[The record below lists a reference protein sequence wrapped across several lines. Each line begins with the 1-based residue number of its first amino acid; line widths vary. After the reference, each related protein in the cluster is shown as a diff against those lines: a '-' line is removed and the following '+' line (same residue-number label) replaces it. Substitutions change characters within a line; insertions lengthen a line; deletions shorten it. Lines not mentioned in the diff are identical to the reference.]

1 MTFPRG
7 PLKLD
12 DCQSHGPGS
21 GAELFV
27 VEGDSAAD
35 SVSRVRDAA
44 FQAVLPMQGKPLNA
58 LKATARKVAGHPL
71 FQALADAIG
80 AGIGDRFDLTACRYE
95 RILLLM
101 DPDAD
106 GIHCGVLMLMFFQRW
121 MPALLDAGR
130 VELVRPP
137 WGEVLAAGAASPTF
151 AFSEPELQLL
161 ADGLRERGGVV
172 ARRYRG
178 LAAIDARVLAAT
190 CIVPASR
197 RTSPVSAAQAAALIG
212 MLNGPSTDAHLK
224 THRPTR
230 PRRR

>member
-12 DCQSHGPGS
+12 DCQAHGPGS
-21 GAELFV
+21 ELFV

-58 LKATARKVAGHPL
+58 RKASEKKVAGHPL

-80 AGIGDRFDLTACRYE
+80 GGIGGRFDLAACRYE

-106 GIHCGVLMLMFFQRW
+106 GIHCGVLMLMFFERW

-130 VELVRPP
+130 IEIVRPP
-137 WGEVLAAGAASPTF
+137 WGEVLAAGAAAPQC
-151 AFSEPELQLL
+151 AFSEPELQQL
-161 ADGLRERGGVV
+161 ADSLRERGAVV

-178 LAAIDARVLAAT
+178 LAAIEPSVLAAT
-190 CIVPASR
+190 CVVPASR
-197 RTSPVSAAQAAALIG
+197 RTSRVSAAEAAALIG
-212 MLNGPSTDAHLK
+212 ILNGIQ
-224 THRPTR
+224 
-230 PRRR
+230 

>member
-12 DCQSHGPGS
+12 DCKAHGPGS

-58 LKATARKVAGHPL
+58 LKASEKKVASHPL

-80 AGIGDRFDLTACRYE
+80 AGIGGRFDLAACRYE

-130 VELVRPP
+130 IEIVRPP
-137 WGEVLAAGAASPTF
+137 WGEVLAAGEAAPQC
-151 AFSEPELQLL
+151 AFSEPELQQL
-161 ADGLRERGGVV
+161 ADSLRERGAVV

-178 LAAIDARVLAAT
+178 LAAIEPSVLAAA
-190 CIVPASR
+190 CIAPTSR
-197 RTSPVSAAQAAALIG
+197 RTSRVSAAEAASLIG
-212 MLNGPSTDAHLK
+212 ILNGIQ
-224 THRPTR
+224 
-230 PRRR
+230 

>member
-58 LKATARKVAGHPL
+58 LKATERKVAGHPL
-71 FQALADAIG
+71 YQALADAIG

-95 RILLLM
+95 RVLLLM

-121 MPALLDAGR
+121 MPARLDAGR

-137 WGEVLAAGAASPTF
+137 WGEVLADGEAAPRL

-178 LAAIDARVLAAT
+178 LAAIDPRLLADT
-190 CIVPASR
+190 CVAPASR
-197 RTSPVSAAQAAALIG
+197 RTSPVSAAAAAVMIG
-212 MLNGPSTDAHLK
+212 MFNGLSPEA
-224 THRPTR
+224 
-230 PRRR
+230 

>member
-12 DCQSHGPGS
+12 DCKAHGPGS

-58 LKATARKVAGHPL
+58 LKASEKKVAGHPL

-106 GIHCGVLMLMFFQRW
+106 GIHCGVLMLIFFQRC
-121 MPALLDAGR
+121 MPALLAAGR
-130 VELVRPP
+130 IELVRPP
-137 WGEVLAAGAASPTF
+137 WGEVLAAGEAAPQC
-151 AFSEPELQLL
+151 AFSEPELQQLT
-161 ADGLRERGGVV
+161 DSLRERGAVV

-178 LAAIDARVLAAT
+178 LAAIEPSVLAAT
-190 CIVPASR
+190 CVAPGSR
-197 RTSPVSAAQAAALIG
+197 RTSPISAAQAAAMIG
-212 MLNGPSTDAHLK
+212 MLNGMQ
-224 THRPTR
+224 
-230 PRRR
+230 